1 MSITYSGLTNYGKS
15 TLPSVEGWGTNMNIL
30 KDPPKGIHTRRK
42 NKVGQTSF
50 LATDID
56 ASTDRAAEAIR
67 VFARGTNPMVSVMYD
82 NIGTCGGQ
90 TTHLHSAD
98 PVRDTI
104 QTGFDSNGAPVVQQV
119 GGAMRRTGSTMASL
133 PYKIMQGG
141 AFRPPVLTQQQLLPL
156 SRQARPTTRAFSMP
170 GFADFTKKLRTA
182 CSASE
187 AKAVKRAVITVD
199 AYTNKR
205 RLRMSNAV
213 PAQDMKHAVIEK
225 LLLDGQ
231 SGHTNP
237 SQTARYKATKGKMNL
252 RPFIQQGCRK
262 PVDVGYTK
270 SANIYKRRLE
280 NKEKSRLRNIP
291 MSTWA
296 GTAMA
301 KVDIPRT
308 TTYTLP
314 ERTVRGG
321 FAGKSTLPVLAAE
334 AVGSIKCGKPN
345 IAFAAGKLPLEAGV
359 NIRASG
365 AFGGPVLTTLR

>member
-15 TLPSVEGWGTNMNIL
+15 TLPSVEGWGTSMNIL

-56 ASTDRAAEAIR
+56 AAGDRAAEAIR
-67 VFARGTNPMVSVMYD
+67 VYARGTNPMVSVMYD
-82 NIGTCGGQ
+82 NTGTCGGQ
-90 TTHLHSAD
+90 TTHLYSAD
-98 PVRDTI
+98 PVRDSI
-104 QTGFDSNGAPVVQQV
+104 QTGFDSQGAPVMQNV

-170 GFADFTKKLRTA
+170 GFADFTKKLRNG
-182 CSASE
+182 CSAAE
-187 AKAVKRAVITVD
+187 TKAVRKAVITID

-205 RLRMSNAV
+205 RKRTTGATA
-213 PAQDMKHAVIEK
+213 PQDLKHAVVEK
-225 LLLDGQ
+225 LLLEGQ
-231 SGHTNP
+231 SGSTNK
-237 SQTARYKATKGKMNL
+237 SQTSTYKAAKGKKNL
-252 RPFIQQGCRK
+252 KPFINQNCRK
-262 PVDVGYTK
+262 PVEVGYTK
-270 SANIYKRRLE
+270 TSNIYKRRIT
-280 NKEKSRLRNIP
+280 NNEKSRLRNIP
-291 MSTWA
+291 LSTWA

-308 TTYTLP
+308 TTYRLP

-321 FAGKSTLPVLAAE
+321 FDGKSTLPVVAAE

-345 IAFAAGKLPLEAGV
+345 IAFAARKLPLEAGV

-365 AFGGPVLTTLR
+365 ACGGPVLTTLR